1 MSALGH
7 QRQMLCEP
15 TGGLFPLS
23 PKTGN
28 VNAQQQNAALC
39 HERTYAALGGIAL
52 RFRELP
58 PVNH

>member
-39 HERTYAALGGIAL
+39 QDQTYAAQQDRAIT
-52 RFRELP
+52 R
-58 PVNH
+58 

>member
-1 MSALGH
+1 MGH
-7 QRQMLCEP
+7 ERQMPCEP

-39 HERTYAALGGIAL
+39 HERTYAAQQNASLFDDLVCAGDQ
-52 RFRELP
+52 
-58 PVNH
+58 